1 MFYSIKTKIHAVNLS
16 EIIKVSSYYFAKSK
30 IAQKR
35 AKIYF
40 FKNSP
45 KKTLRGMKF
54 LMPYLVLEDQKLV
67 LCKISS

>member
-40 FKNSP
+40 FKNRQ
-45 KKTLRGMKF
+45 KKTMSDINF
-54 LMPYLVLEDQKLV
+54 LMPYLV
-67 LCKISS
+67 